1 MTSVLK
7 EETIKVPMLK
17 ADGSNWII
25 YKSRIELAAEAQGL
39 HGYLTGT
46 KVLPRHPQTGKD
58 DTWTLNKDEQKLID
72 KYDKAE
78 PEWTKENAKVK
89 QIITASTP
97 DTLYLKFHSL
107 GSAHSL
113 WEALTS
119 EFEQRSGVVAIEL
132 CRKLQGVHCGE
143 KADVRAHFSKMELMW
158 QELASLGQLI
168 SDSDYTTILLGSL
181 PSTYNSTISSLCI
194 SAKMNYQTITP
205 QIVKSSI
212 IDDYDTRHAKSR
224 KPSNTTANDDV
235 TYSVQSK
242 KNLLCTNCSK
252 KGHTK
257 ENCWAE
263 GGDKAGQGP
272 KGRGNRKGKGKATE
286 KAAKAAEKDEE
297 PDGAWLTRVN
307 DKDWFVEL
315 ADKVTPDLI
324 YDTEDAYMKT
334 FSHALLAGENL
345 DSSEHMELFDSG
357 TSHHMS
363 SYRNQFIDYKVIVP
377 KSITAADNHTFQ
389 AIGK

>member
-25 YKSRIELAAEAQGL
+25 YKSQIELAAEAQGL
-39 HGYLTGT
+39 HGYLIGT

-58 DTWTLNKDEQKLID
+58 DTWTPNKDEQKLID
-72 KYDKAE
+72 EYDKAE

-89 QIITASTP
+89 QIIAASTP
-97 DTLYLKFHSL
+97 DMLYLKFHSL

-113 WEALTS
+113 WEALAS

-132 CRKLQGVHCGE
+132 RRKLQGVRCGE
-143 KADVRAHFSKMELMW
+143 KADVRAHFSKMELMR

-181 PSTYNSTISSLCI
+181 PSTYDSTISSLCI

-205 QIVKSSI
+205 QIVESSI
-212 IDDYDTRHAKSR
+212 IDDYDTCHAKSR

-235 TYSVQSK
+235 AYSAQSK
-242 KNLLCTNCSK
+242 KNLLCANCSK

-272 KGRGNRKGKGKATE
+272 KG
-286 KAAKAAEKDEE
+286 
-297 PDGAWLTRVN
+297 
-307 DKDWFVEL
+307 
-315 ADKVTPDLI
+315 
-324 YDTEDAYMKT
+324 
-334 FSHALLAGENL
+334 
-345 DSSEHMELFDSG
+345 
-357 TSHHMS
+357 
-363 SYRNQFIDYKVIVP
+363 
-377 KSITAADNHTFQ
+377 
-389 AIGK
+389 